1 MFIKGGPFFF
11 LVLKT
16 EDTFNLIY
24 NYFADIQASRV
35 KFIEKEKLL
44 NRKEMSLA
52 QKIKEKYTA
61 LNLHKKEISIVFNTM
76 EPLIFKE
83 LKKTDCF
90 KTDKSLSARKIHEY
104 NEFNISYN
112 RDYEE
117 YKKAIHPI
125 MDRKLNKKK

>member
-1 MFIKGGPFFF
+1 LFIKGGPFFF

-76 EPLIFKE
+76 
-83 LKKTDCF
+83 
-90 KTDKSLSARKIHEY
+90 
-104 NEFNISYN
+104 
-112 RDYEE
+112 
-117 YKKAIHPI
+117 
-125 MDRKLNKKK
+125 